1 MSWLRIIHDTTYH
14 YKRAVRFGAHRLV
27 LRPREGHDV
36 RIEEMCLEIEPEFEL
51 EWSRD
56 LFGNSVATAHL
67 LSPAERLR
75 IHSEVLL
82 RQTQTS

>member
-36 RIEEMCLEIEPEFEL
+36 RIEEMCLEIEPEL
-51 EWSRD
+51 SWSGAAISLAIPSR
-56 LFGNSVATAHL
+56 
-67 LSPAERLR
+67 PR
-75 IHSEVLL
+75 IS
-82 RQTQTS
+82 